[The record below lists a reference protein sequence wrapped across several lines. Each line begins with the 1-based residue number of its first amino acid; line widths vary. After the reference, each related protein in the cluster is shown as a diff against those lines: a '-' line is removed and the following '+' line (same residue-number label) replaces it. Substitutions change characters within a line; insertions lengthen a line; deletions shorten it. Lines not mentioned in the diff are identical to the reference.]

1 MTPEGAGNTLYSGI
15 ERGPAIT
22 EDKGDDAGKRGGSA
36 LECGSCDAE
45 PGWGTV
51 LGINEPVVV
60 AFVNTE
66 VADGDLLM
74 STAPIG
80 ERSVTEDVNAPLSI
94 AGKGDAVVDGV
105 DRLPR
110 RSFAQMHSIPILA
123 HRRQHRPAIG
133 PAPSSLAFLKG
144 PISFCDH
151 SVLEDG
157 RELVR
162 GTQRTLRL
170 RHATQAWEARA
181 ALGRMY
187 ARGMSAG
194 SVSKFALSS
203 AGLLFVVGAGPL
215 IVVDV
220 VVVGREG
227 REGIL
232 V

>member
-1 MTPEGAGNTLYSGI
+1 MN
-15 ERGPAIT
+15 
-22 EDKGDDAGKRGGSA
+22 
-36 LECGSCDAE
+36 
-45 PGWGTV
+45 V
-51 LGINEPVVV
+51 
-60 AFVNTE
+60 
-66 VADGDLLM
+66 
-74 STAPIG
+74 APIG
-80 ERSVTEDVNAPLSI
+80 GRPVINPPLSVV
-94 AGKGDAVVDGV
+94 GKGDAVVDGVV

-133 PAPSSLAFLKG
+133 PAPSSLALLKG
-144 PISFCDH
+144 PISFCDDSD
-151 SVLEDG
+151 SVLGDG
-157 RELVR
+157 RGLVR

-215 IVVDV
+215 IVVAV
-220 VVVGREG
+220 VVVSRGGREG
-227 REGIL
+227 VL